1 MSRLSENGSFSLN
14 MRPLEVYS
22 GRTIHDLAEGDKA
35 RHDLDHDGG
44 KRARMALE
52 KARGEE

>member
-35 RHDLDHDGG
+35 RHDLAEAVTNME
-44 KRARMALE
+44 KKLE
-52 KARGEE
+52 RKGVL